1 MEVLNK
7 VRSGWATAKVAAVV
21 AIGTAAGSAMAA
33 LPEGVST
40 EISTYKTDAL
50 AAMALILAAG
60 VAIWG
65 LKKLGTKLG
74 WF

>member
-7 VRSGWATAKVAAVV
+7 VRSGWADAKVAAVV
-21 AIGTAAGSAMAA
+21 AVGTAASSAMAE
-33 LPEGVST
+33 LPAGVST

-50 AAMALILAAG
+50 AALALILAAG

-74 WF
+74 WS

>member
-1 MEVLNK
+1 MLK
-7 VRSGWATAKVAAVV
+7 KTALRLAAIPAFVAA
-21 AIGTAAGSAMAA
+21 TTGSAMAA

>member
-1 MEVLNK
+1 MSKLSIKLAALPVL
-7 VRSGWATAKVAAVV
+7 VLGAT
-21 AIGTAAGSAMAA
+21 GSAMAA